1 MFSRTRPS
9 RPRRLSAA
17 LAALAAT
24 VAAGVALSGCAVV
37 DGERLTTPLS
47 DLLGAPSSSAVD
59 SGADSNAD
67 PTTDAT
73 SDSATDGDGAAPPND
88 ASADRPEPAPPDP
101 GAAPGDG
108 ANGGG
113 AGASPSGEAGPLGA
127 IRGQLAA
134 LEVKGRAP
142 KTGYDRDLFGQRW
155 SDDVPVALGHNGC
168 DTRNDILRRDL
179 VDVAIKPNTNDCVA
193 LSGTLHDPFTGAVI
207 PFQRGSGTSSA
218 VQIDHMVAL
227 SDAWQKG
234 AQLLDEETRRAF
246 ANDPLNLLAV
256 DGPSN
261 QRKSDGDAAT
271 WLPPNSAFRCQY
283 VARQVAVKHRY
294 GLWVTPAERD
304 ALDRW
309 LGTCAPVDD
318 AALASLV
325 EGAAAERR

>member
-37 DGERLTTPLS
+37 DGERLTTPLP
-47 DLLGAPSSSAVD
+47 DLLGAPSSPAVD
-59 SGADSNAD
+59 STAGSTADSA
-67 PTTDAT
+67 AT
-73 SDSATDGDGAAPPND
+73 AAPPND
-88 ASADRPEPAPPDP
+88 ASTDRPEPAPPDP

-108 ANGGG
+108 ANDGG

-179 VDVAIKPNTNDCVA
+179 VGVAVKPNTNDCVA

-234 AQLLDEETRRAF
+234 GQQLDEEARRAF

-261 QRKSDGDAAT
+261 
-271 WLPPNSAFRCQY
+271 
-283 VARQVAVKHRY
+283 
-294 GLWVTPAERD
+294 
-304 ALDRW
+304 
-309 LGTCAPVDD
+309 
-318 AALASLV
+318 
-325 EGAAAERR
+325 

>member
-155 SDDVPVALGHNGC
+155 SDDVPVALGRNGC

-179 VDVAIKPNTNDCVA
+179 VDVVIKPNTNDCVA
-193 LSGTLHDPFTGAVI
+193 LAGTLHDPFTGAVI
-207 PFQRGSGTSSA
+207 PFQRGSATSSA
-218 VQIDHMVAL
+218 VQIDHVVAM

-234 AQLLDEETRRAF
+234 AQDLDNEARQAF

-261 QRKSDGDAAT
+261 QRKGDGDAAT

-283 VARQVAVKHRY
+283 V
-294 GLWVTPAERD
+294 
-304 ALDRW
+304 
-309 LGTCAPVDD
+309 
-318 AALASLV
+318 
-325 EGAAAERR
+325 